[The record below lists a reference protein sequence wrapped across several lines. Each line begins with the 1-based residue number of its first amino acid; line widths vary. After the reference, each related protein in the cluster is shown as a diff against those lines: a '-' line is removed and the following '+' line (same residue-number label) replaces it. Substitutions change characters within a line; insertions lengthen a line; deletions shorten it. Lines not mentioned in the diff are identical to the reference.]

1 MCRLSNQDHLDH
13 NPPTLS
19 KTYPYT
25 LEALAHHLASHVESK
40 NAWELAVGQ
49 EVANVNV
56 YQQAYGYG
64 RVVSGHRLITI
75 KLGLSMT
82 CHEGIDRNTLT
93 CIFFSLGLIIV
104 LFKILILIYKS
115 ISHILNSFY
124 DKSTYN
130 KIYGHS

>member
-49 EVANVNV
+49 DGPPVLDFLCLDQEVANVNV

-93 CIFFSLGLIIV
+93 CIF
-104 LFKILILIYKS
+104 
-115 ISHILNSFY
+115 
-124 DKSTYN
+124 
-130 KIYGHS
+130 